1 MHTGTVFIDTRAHTH
16 NPVLHRWYGVT
27 AAVSCQTD
35 VRLCISVFS
44 LLRCSALLSVCLSY
58 RLDWREEGLGARY
71 RAGPWGKMS
80 VMGDG
85 GGGVELSKSIHNQP
99 CPLPTKPATFTPL
112 SSFIPS
118 PLSPSLPL
126 QHCWLGYQTVVC
138 RTAVRQHTYFPCVR
152 PLYVGYD
159 IERADMMYGF

>member
-1 MHTGTVFIDTRAHTH
+1 MYIDLCLFSMHTGTVFIDTRAHTH

-85 GGGVELSKSIHNQP
+85 GGGLSYPSPSTTNLAPSPPNQ
-99 CPLPTKPATFTPL
+99 
-112 SSFIPS
+112 
-118 PLSPSLPL
+118 PLSPPSPPSYPHHSPPL
-126 QHCWLGYQTVVC
+126 C
-138 RTAVRQHTYFPCVR
+138 PCNIA
-152 PLYVGYD
+152 G
-159 IERADMMYGF
+159 